1 MNWTILFVALI
12 IISLMVIYDLNIKH
26 IAIIE
31 AKADAPLII
40 DTNAPLTFAVASQR
54 LQSVARRYSEVIK

>member
-1 MNWTILFVALI
+1 
-12 IISLMVIYDLNIKH
+12 MVIYDLNIKH

-31 AKADAPLII
+31 AKANAPLII